1 MNKKLQFLDCTLRDG
16 GYYNDWSFS
25 TPLIN
30 DYIYAAS
37 KAKVNIIE
45 IGFRFLENTNFKG
58 QCAYAD
64 DVFINS
70 LEIPTNIDIAV
81 MINAADLFISSDM
94 EEQLSILFPLNKSDT
109 KLSIVRI
116 AAHYKH
122 VEHLPKAIEWLNSKG
137 YRVVVNLMQIT
148 VCTNDEINMLGKIM
162 SSTDVEV
169 LYFADS
175 LGSMYPADVKN
186 IINSLKKSWSGS
198 IGIHTHDNI
207 GLGLSNTLEAI
218 NCGATWVDSTVTG
231 MGRGPGNAKTEELAI
246 EIGNLT
252 GITPDLMPLVDLIDN
267 FFKELKAEHEW
278 GTNPFYYLAG
288 KNGIH
293 PSFIQ
298 EMLKDKRFSTED
310 IFSTISYLK
319 NNNGENYNSDF
330 LKNSRFIYDGKK
342 LGSWKPKDNINGKD
356 TLILGTGPG
365 VKLYKNEI
373 ESYIKKHSPIVLALN
388 TVSDIDDELINY
400 RVACHPIRLLSDS
413 IKYKTFP
420 QPIIMPLT
428 SLNSDFQSELD
439 DINILDFG
447 LAISDE
453 IEIFD
458 TGCSIQFPM
467 VLPYSLAICLSG
479 GSENILL
486 AGFDGYPNGDIRNE
500 ETSDIFNLYTS
511 KYSKD
516 LFTSITPTKHPIE
529 TKSIYKLLQSK

>member
-1 MNKKLQFLDCTLRDG
+1 MNKKIQFLDCTLRDG
-16 GYYNDWSFS
+16 GYYNNWSFS
-25 TPLIN
+25 TSLIN
-30 DYIYAAS
+30 DYIYAVA

-45 IGFRFLENTNFKG
+45 IGFRFLENENFKG

-64 DVFINS
+64 DAFINS
-70 LEIPTNIDIAV
+70 LDIPSNIDIAV
-81 MINAADLFISSDM
+81 MINAADLFISANM
-94 EEQLSILFPLNKSDT
+94 EDHLSSLFPLNKSDT

-122 VEHLPKAIEWLNSKG
+122 IEKLPKAIEWLNLKG
-137 YRVVVNLMQIT
+137 YRVIVNLMQIT
-148 VCTNDEINMLGKIM
+148 VCTDDEINTLGRVM
-162 SSTDVEV
+162 SSTNVEA

-175 LGSMYPADVKN
+175 LGSMYPSDVKE
-186 IINSLKKSWSGS
+186 IINNLKKSWSGL
-198 IGIHTHDNI
+198 IGIHTHDNM
-207 GLGLSNTLEAI
+207 GLGLSNTIEAI
-218 NCGATWVDSTVTG
+218 NCGASWVDSTVTG

-246 EIGNLT
+246 EVGNLT
-252 GITPDLMPLVDLIDN
+252 GITPDLVPLIKLIDD

-288 KNGIH
+288 KHGIH
-293 PSFIQ
+293 PTFIQ

-319 NNNGENYNSDF
+319 NNNGENFNSDF
-330 LKNSRFIYDGKK
+330 LKNSRFIFNGKK
-342 LGSWKPKDNINGKD
+342 LGSHKSNDNIQGRD

-373 ESYIKKHSPIVLALN
+373 ENYIKKYQPIVFALN
-388 TVSDIDDELINY
+388 TVSDIKDELINY

-413 IKYKTFP
+413 SKYKNFS
-420 QPIIMPLT
+420 QPIIMPFS
-428 SLNSDFQSELD
+428 SLNTDFQSELKNL
-439 DINILDFG
+439 NILDFG

-479 GSENILL
+479 GSKNILL
-486 AGFDGYPNGDIRNE
+486 AGFDGYPDGDIRNE
-500 ETSDIFNLYTS
+500 ETSDIFNLFTA
-511 KYSKD
+511 KFD
-516 LFTSITPTKHPIE
+516 RDIFTSITPTKYPIE
-529 TKSIYKLLQSK
+529 TKSIYKLLQSN

>member
-439 DINILDFG
+439 NINILDFG